1 MFWRSR
7 MWVVRIKY
15 SHSNHLGQTM
25 LYGPFDRKSDAAQFA
40 DKYVEQAER
49 IWLEYINP
57 VKE

>member
-1 MFWRSR
+1 

-25 LYGPFDRKSDAAQFA
+25 LYGPFDKKSDAAQFA
-40 DKYVEQAER
+40 DKHVEQAER

-57 VKE
+57 VKG

>member
-1 MFWRSR
+1 

-25 LYGPFDRKSDAAQFA
+25 LYGPFDKKSDAAQFA